1 MHPGFL
7 NEDKNLW
14 LVKVEYEIKEFETLP
29 RGKKRGFCDAVYIG
43 KQTGHARFVRQR
55 LPKEHPTHA
64 GQLVGVS
71 QVGVDIGIKK
81 HWPFRGNLS
90 FCTALRVMLERHGY
104 FFASPPTS
112 T

>member
-1 MHPGFL
+1 VNGEFEM
-7 NEDKNLW
+7 
-14 LVKVEYEIKEFETLP
+14 KEFETLP

-43 KQTGHARFVRQR
+43 KEIGHARFVRQR